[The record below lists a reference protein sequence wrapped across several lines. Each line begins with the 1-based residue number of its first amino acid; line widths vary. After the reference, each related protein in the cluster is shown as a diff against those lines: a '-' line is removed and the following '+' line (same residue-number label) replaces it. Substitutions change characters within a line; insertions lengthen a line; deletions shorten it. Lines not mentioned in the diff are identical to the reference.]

1 MSTLFT
7 INACKSFG
15 CHNLGQ
21 PTSTDYSWPDYRL
34 GYPALHCRACG
45 SYPPLFDEQQF
56 RDWLSVHLSTFATEK
71 GHFCPVCYGTKT
83 ICYGHNPQ
91 GSQRIQCRNCKK
103 VWTPKQYQKE
113 ITPPEIIET
122 VALLVPFQGASGG
135 QKLYVLISFDALR
148 GNILHLSTNY
158 TQH

>member
-15 CHNLGQ
+15 CRNLGQ

-56 RDWLSVHLSTFATEK
+56 RDWLTVHLSTFATEK
-71 GHFCPVCYGTKT
+71 GHFCPVCYGTET

-91 GSQRIQCRNCKK
+91 GSQR
-103 VWTPKQYQKE
+103 
-113 ITPPEIIET
+113 
-122 VALLVPFQGASGG
+122 
-135 QKLYVLISFDALR
+135 
-148 GNILHLSTNY
+148 
-158 TQH
+158 